1 MTSSGSLSDVDF
13 VGQVD
18 AWHAE
23 WRIQDPHTTLANTS
37 ISLVLVSPGPVQ
49 VLMTSGDIVPFMNYS
64 SAWPTGHPQHG
75 SVYRVEVLAA
85 NTVRYPQRMPVV
97 HCD

>member
-1 MTSSGSLSDVDF
+1 MDF

-23 WRIQDPHTTLANTS
+23 WRIQDPHTNLANTS
-37 ISLVLVSPGPVQ
+37 VSLVLVSPGPAQ

-64 SAWPTGHPQHG
+64 SAWPAAHPQHG

-85 NTVRYPQRMPVV
+85 NTVRYPQHMPVV
-97 HCD
+97 QCD